1 MASLFQKVMAGKS
14 KGENN
19 TQPAVNETRET
30 GDIPQRS
37 TRRNPNESSSGENGY

>member
-14 KGENN
+14 KGKKN

-30 GDIPQRS
+30 GDILQRRI
-37 TRRNPNESSSGENGY
+37 RRNPNESSSGENGN